1 MNVFLVDGTYELFRH
16 FFAVPS
22 VRDVDG
28 YEVGAVRGSLTSI
41 VSMLENDV
49 THLGVA
55 TDHVVESFR
64 NTLWPGY
71 KTDEGIDPDVLG
83 QFVLLEDALEA
94 MGVTVWPMSEFEADD
109 GLASAAAKASL
120 DPRVEQVFVCT
131 PDKDLAQCVVDRK
144 VVQFD
149 RRAGTLRD
157 ADGVEAK
164 FGVRPASIPDYLALV
179 GDAADG
185 FPGLPGWG
193 AKSTAS
199 VIGHYGHLEMIP
211 EDPQKWGVTVR
222 GSTKLAA
229 TLTAKREQ
237 AFLFR
242 DLATLRTT
250 ASVFD
255 SVDELYWTG
264 PRAEF
269 FKLCTRLDAGGL
281 FRRVMAVVGKR

>member
-71 KTDEGIDPDVLG
+71 KTDDGIDPYLLG
-83 QFVLLEDALEA
+83 QFVLLEEALEA

-120 DPRVEQVFVCT
+120 DPRVDQVFVCT
-131 PDKDLAQCVVDRK
+131 PDKDLARCVVDRR

-149 RRAGTLRD
+149 RRAGLRD
-157 ADGVEAK
+157 SCRGPVLGRCDRQPGAGAA
-164 FGVRPASIPDYLALV
+164 RLA
-179 GDAADG
+179 
-185 FPGLPGWG
+185 
-193 AKSTAS
+193 
-199 VIGHYGHLEMIP
+199 
-211 EDPQKWGVTVR
+211 R
-222 GSTKLAA
+222 G
-229 TLTAKREQ
+229 
-237 AFLFR
+237 AFLGAAQPVVL
-242 DLATLRTT
+242 D
-250 ASVFD
+250 
-255 SVDELYWTG
+255 
-264 PRAEF
+264 RAGAPQA
-269 FKLCTRLDAGGL
+269 LQRA
-281 FRRVMAVVGKR
+281 